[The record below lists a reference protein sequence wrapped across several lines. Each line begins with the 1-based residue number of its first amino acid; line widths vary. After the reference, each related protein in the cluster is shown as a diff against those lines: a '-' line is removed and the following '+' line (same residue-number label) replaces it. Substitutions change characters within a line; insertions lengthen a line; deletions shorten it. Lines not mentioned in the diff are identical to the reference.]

1 MDLITDLPRSDSFDS
16 ILMIDSPGMAQE
28 YLKHLVPW
36 FGVPKH
42 IISNHDPQFASNFS
56 KAICKSL
63 GVQQNLSTAF
73 HPRTDRQTER
83 MNTWIEQYLRPWITG
98 RQNNW
103 AKLLPIAEFAHNS
116 WKNNTTR
123 HSPHE
128 LLIGTRPQVNVQ
140 LIDGNIPATD
150 VRLKELEEARQE
162 VQRNL
167 EAQQL

>member
-16 ILMIDSPGMAQE
+16 ILMIVNQGCSKAAKFIPCNKMIDSPGMAQE

-73 HPRTDRQTER
+73 HPRTDGHTEQ
-83 MNTWIEQYLRPWITG
+83 MNAWIEQYLRPWTTG
-98 RQNNW
+98 
-103 AKLLPIAEFAHNS
+103 
-116 WKNNTTR
+116 
-123 HSPHE
+123 
-128 LLIGTRPQVNVQ
+128 
-140 LIDGNIPATD
+140 
-150 VRLKELEEARQE
+150 
-162 VQRNL
+162 
-167 EAQQL
+167 